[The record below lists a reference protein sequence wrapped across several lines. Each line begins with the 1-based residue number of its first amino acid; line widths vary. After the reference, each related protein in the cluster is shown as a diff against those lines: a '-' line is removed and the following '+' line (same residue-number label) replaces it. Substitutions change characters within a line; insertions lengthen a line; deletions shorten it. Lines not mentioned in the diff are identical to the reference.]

1 VEGQKNMIRIVFPQ
15 DRGYRR
21 MLAALRRCRDI
32 ARRRNPG
39 HGGARAELRT
49 LEDCARWC
57 ASHGMPEP
65 AFRES
70 IARMHVLYWELRA
83 RA

>member
-1 VEGQKNMIRIVFPQ
+1 MIRIVSPQ
-15 DRGYRR
+15 DRGYAR
-21 MLAALRRCRDI
+21 MLVALRRRRDT

-49 LEDCARWC
+49 LEDCARWR
-57 ASHGMPEP
+57 ASHGMSEP
-65 AFRES
+65 VFRES
-70 IARMHVLYWELRA
+70 IARLHVLYWELRA

>member
-1 VEGQKNMIRIVFPQ
+1 MARGEGWMIRIVSPQ
-15 DRGYRR
+15 DPGYAR
-21 MLAALRRCRDI
+21 MLAALRRRRDT

-49 LEDCARWC
+49 PESCARWR
-57 ASHGMPEP
+57 ASHGMSES

-70 IARMHVLYWELRA
+70 IDRLHVLYWALL
-83 RA
+83 